1 MATITKRGPY
11 QWRAQV
17 RRHGYPAQSKTFNTK
32 VEAEAWANM
41 IESEIS
47 RGAWISRSEAE
58 ATTLYDAL
66 TRYVAEI
73 VPAKKGAAQ
82 EESVLRACKAE
93 ELAKRPL
100 AAIRSTDVARLR
112 DQWLKDYK
120 PATVLRRLAVLSHV
134 FNIARKEWGMES
146 LSNPVEL
153 VRKPQ
158 VENARTRRITVN
170 DPVSG
175 ESGADDTTSDRGA
188 LDGEL
193 ERVVAATG
201 SALLP
206 AIIWLAV
213 ETAMRR
219 GEIVTIR
226 WEHVDLKRRVA
237 HLPATKNGSARDVP
251 LSSRAV
257 AVFQSLKDAVDYAQE
272 KSDDGEKLDA
282 GRVFE
287 IRSDAVTR
295 AFERA
300 VTRARRLYLEQC
312 KAAAQ
317 RPDGKFLTDL
327 RFHDLRH
334 EATSRLAS
342 IFPMHELTKITGH
355 KDPRM
360 LMRYY
365 HPRAEDLAKRL
376 A

>member
-1 MATITKRGPY
+1 MMA
-11 QWRAQV
+11 AV
-17 RRHGYPAQSKTFNTK
+17 
-32 VEAEAWANM
+32 
-41 IESEIS
+41 
-47 RGAWISRSEAE
+47 
-58 ATTLYDAL
+58 
-66 TRYVAEI
+66 
-73 VPAKKGAAQ
+73 
-82 EESVLRACKAE
+82 
-93 ELAKRPL
+93 
-100 AAIRSTDVARLR
+100 RSTDVAKLR
-112 DQWLKDYK
+112 DEWLKDRK
-120 PATVLRRLAVLSHV
+120 PATVLRRLSILSHV

-158 VENARTRRITVN
+158 PDNARTRRIAAGDAATEALST
-170 DPVSG
+170 DDA
-175 ESGADDTTSDRGA
+175 ESKRGA
-188 LDGEL
+188 QEGEL
-193 ERVVAATG
+193 ERVVAASG

-206 AIIWLAV
+206 SVIWLAV

-219 GEIVTIR
+219 GEIAALR
-226 WEHVDLKRRVA
+226 WEHIDLRRRVA

-251 LSSRAV
+251 LSTRAV
-257 AVFQSLKDAVDYAQE
+257 AVLRELKDAA
-272 KSDDGEKLDA
+272 GEGGSGEA
-282 GRVFE
+282 GPVFQ
-287 IRSDAVTR
+287 IRSDAITR

-300 VTRARRLYLEQC
+300 VTRARAVYVSEC
-312 KAAAQ
+312 AASEQ
-317 RPDGKFLTDL
+317 RPDGRFLTDL